1 MNCKYLYKI
10 LVHFPKIMS
19 LKKVLLNKHEFL
31 TTYVVKIFLKT
42 LFWKNVLIFYKD
54 IYNS

>member
-1 MNCKYLYKI
+1 
-10 LVHFPKIMS
+10 MS